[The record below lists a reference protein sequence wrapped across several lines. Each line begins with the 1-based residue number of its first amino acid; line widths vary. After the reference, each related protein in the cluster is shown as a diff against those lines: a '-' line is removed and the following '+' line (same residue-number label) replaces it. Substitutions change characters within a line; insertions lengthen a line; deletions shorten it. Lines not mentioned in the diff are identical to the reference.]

1 MVHGRDKGVGRL
13 REIMGTRHGG
23 RIAGRMMA
31 ALAVVGLGFAL
42 VSTSVSAQEPEV
54 TVAPETTT
62 STVAPEETTS
72 TITEDTTPT
81 DEETTTT
88 VGVDAPE
95 ETTTTVDP
103 ESRIRI
109 VVTPSGKEGLCVP
122 SALGLQRNIEST
134 DEFFRLTV
142 RVEQPLCEPIEAKA
156 VVYQMPFTADEWP
169 QTLDEVE
176 PFTIQ
181 EAGTYE
187 VTFLKDEECINLQFD
202 VLTGATPDTIAP
214 LGEWHGPLLF
224 PFDVATSYQ
233 WIGCPPP
240 EVAPVTTIAPAVAGV
255 QQSASLALTGGSN
268 QVALI
273 LGSVLVLA
281 GAALLLASR
290 RRSTLP

>member
-1 MVHGRDKGVGRL
+1 
-13 REIMGTRHGG
+13 MGTRHGG
-23 RIAGRMMA
+23 RLIGRTMA
-31 ALAVVGLGFAL
+31 AIAVIGIGSAL

-54 TVAPETTT
+54 TVAPESTT
-62 STVAPEETTS
+62 SSTTPEETAS

-81 DEETTTT
+81 LDEETTTT
-88 VGVDAPE
+88 AGEVVSE

-109 VVTPSGKEGLCVP
+109 VITPSGKEGLCVP
-122 SALGLQRNIEST
+122 SGLGLRRNTLST
-134 DEFFRLTV
+134 KEFFRLTV
-142 RVEQPLCEPIEAKA
+142 IVDQPLCEPIEAKA
-156 VVYQMPFTADEWP
+156 AVYQMPFTDEQWP
-169 QTLDEVE
+169 QTLVEVE

-202 VLTGATPDTIAP
+202 VLTGDTPDTIAP
-214 LGEWHGPLLF
+214 LGQWHGPLLF
-224 PFDVATSYQ
+224 PFDVATAEQ

-240 EVAPVTTIAPAVAGV
+240 DVAPATTTPIAPAVAGV
-255 QQSASLALTGGSN
+255 QQPAALALTGGSSRF
-268 QVALI
+268 ALM

-281 GAALLLASR
+281 GAALLVASR

>member
-1 MVHGRDKGVGRL
+1 
-13 REIMGTRHGG
+13 MGTRHGG
-23 RIAGRMMA
+23 RITGRMMA

-54 TVAPETTT
+54 TV
-62 STVAPEETTS
+62 VPEETTS
-72 TITEDTTPT
+72 STTPEETTPTITEDTTPT
-81 DEETTTT
+81 LDEETTTT
-88 VGVDAPE
+88 VGVEAPE

-122 SALGLQRNIEST
+122 SALGLQRDVEST
-134 DEFFRLTV
+134 EEFFRLTV

-224 PFDVATSYQ
+224 PFDVATSEQ

-240 EVAPVTTIAPAVAGV
+240 EVAPATTIPPAVAGV
-255 QQSASLALTGGSN
+255 QQAASLALTGGSN
-268 QVALI
+268 QFALI

-281 GAALLLASR
+281 GAALLVASR

>member
-1 MVHGRDKGVGRL
+1 
-13 REIMGTRHGG
+13 MGTRHGG
-23 RIAGRMMA
+23 RLIGRTMVAIAVIGI
-31 ALAVVGLGFAL
+31 GSAL

-54 TVAPETTT
+54 TVAPEETIPSTT
-62 STVAPEETTS
+62 PEETTS
-72 TITEDTTPT
+72 TIAG
-81 DEETTTT
+81 ETTTT
-88 VGVDAPE
+88 LGEGTPTTVQVEAPE

-109 VVTPSGKEGLCVP
+109 VITPSGKEGLCVP
-122 SALGLQRNIEST
+122 SALGLQRNVEST

-169 QTLDEVE
+169 QTLVEAE

-224 PFDVATSYQ
+224 PFDVETSQQ

-240 EVAPVTTIAPAVAGV
+240 DVAAVTTVPPAVAGA
-255 QQSASLALTGGSN
+255 QQAASLALTGGSN
-268 QVALI
+268 QAALA